1 MTNWMYIFAK
11 FNKLRLLRYF
21 KILKM
26 KNIFIAILLT
36 SFCSIDAQN
45 LKAFQF
51 YNQKG
56 KAVTTEKLVK
66 ELAEYDVVFFGENH
80 NNSINHWL
88 QLKITQALFEQ
99 KNRQII
105 LGAEMFEKDNQSQL
119 NQYLE
124 GKIDAKT
131 LKDSA
136 RLWNNFTTDYKP
148 LVDFAKDK
156 KLKFIATNIPRK
168 YASQT
173 AKEGLESLNKLS
185 EKEKTYIAQ
194 LPIKVTLETPG
205 YPEMKTMMGE
215 HAEGTK
221 VMNFI
226 SAQAVKDAT
235 MAESILENLESGK
248 TFIHYNGNFH
258 SKEFGGIYWYVKQK
272 NPNLKM
278 AVISVFESE
287 NPELKIP
294 QKDYIPTDFN
304 LIIPADMTKTY

>member
-1 MTNWMYIFAK
+1 MKNTFII
-11 FNKLRLLRYF
+11 LLLIGF
-21 KILKM
+21 SILK
-26 KNIFIAILLT
+26 
-36 SFCSIDAQN
+36 AQE
-45 LKAFQF
+45 LKPYQF
-51 YNQKG
+51 YDKKG
-56 KAVTTEKLVK
+56 KEIKTDKLVK
-66 ELAEYDVVFFGENH
+66 ELADYDVVFFGENH

-88 QLKITQALFEQ
+88 QLKITEALFEK
-99 KNRQII
+99 KNGQLI
-105 LGAEMFEKDNQSQL
+105 LGAEMFERDNQSQL
-119 NQYLE
+119 NNYLN
-124 GKIDAKT
+124 GIYDAKT

-136 RLWNNFTTDYKP
+136 RLWNNYATDYKP
-148 LVDFAKDK
+148 LVDFAKEK
-156 KLKFIATNIPRK
+156 KLKFIATNVPRK

-185 EKEKTYIAQ
+185 EKDKTYIAQ

-205 YPEMKTMMGE
+205 YPEMKKMMGD

-226 SAQAVKDAT
+226 SAQAIKDAT
-235 MAESILENLESGK
+235 MAESILKNSEPGK

-258 SKEFGGIYWYVKQK
+258 SKEFGGIYWYIKQK

-287 NPELKIP
+287 DPELKIP
-294 QKDYIPTDFN
+294 EKEYIPTDFN

>member
-1 MTNWMYIFAK
+1 
-11 FNKLRLLRYF
+11 
-21 KILKM
+21 M
-26 KNIFIAILLT
+26 KNVFIAILLI
-36 SFCSIDAQN
+36 SFCSINAQN

-51 YNQKG
+51 YDQKG
-56 KAVTTEKLVK
+56 KEIKTDKLVR
-66 ELAEYDVVFFGENH
+66 ELAKYDVIFFGENH

-88 QLKITQALFEQ
+88 QLKITEALYEK
-99 KNRQII
+99 KNGQLI
-105 LGAEMFEKDNQSQL
+105 LGAEMFERDNQAQL

-124 GKIDAKT
+124 EKIDAKT

-136 RLWNNFTTDYKP
+136 RLWNNFSTDYKP

-156 KLKFIATNIPRK
+156 KLNFIATNIPRR

-173 AKEGLESLNKLS
+173 AKEGIESLNALP
-185 EKEKTYIAQ
+185 EKEKMYMAE
-194 LPIKVTLETPG
+194 LPIVVTLETPG

-215 HAEGTK
+215 HADGTK

-235 MAESILENLESGK
+235 MAESILKNHESGK

-258 SKEFGGIYWYVKQK
+258 SKEFGGIYWYIRQK
-272 NPNLKM
+272 NPDRKM

-287 NPELKIP
+287 NPELKVP
-294 QKDYIPTDFN
+294 EKEYIPTDFN

>member
-1 MTNWMYIFAK
+1 
-11 FNKLRLLRYF
+11 
-21 KILKM
+21 M
-26 KNIFIAILLT
+26 KNIFL
-36 SFCSIDAQN
+36 SIFLAGFYTLKAQN
-45 LKAFQF
+45 YKAYQF
-51 YNQKG
+51 YDQKG
-56 KAVTTEKLVK
+56 KEIKTDKLVR
-66 ELAEYDVVFFGENH
+66 ELAKYNVVFFGENH

-88 QLKITQALFEQ
+88 QLKITEALYEK
-99 KNRQII
+99 KNGQLI
-105 LGAEMFEKDNQSQL
+105 LGAEMFERDNQAQL
-119 NQYLE
+119 DQYVE

-136 RLWNNFTTDYKP
+136 RLWNNFSTDYKP
-148 LVDFAKDK
+148 LVDFAKNK
-156 KLKFIATNIPRK
+156 KLKFIATNIPRR

-173 AKEGLESLNKLS
+173 AKEGIKSLNALP
-185 EKEKTYIAQ
+185 EKDKVYMAE

-215 HAEGTK
+215 HADGTK

-235 MAESILENLESGK
+235 MAESILKNYESGK

-258 SKEFGGIYWYVKQK
+258 SKEFGGIYWYIRQK

-287 NPELKIP
+287 NPELKVP
-294 QKDYIPTDFN
+294 EKEYIPTNFN

>member
-1 MTNWMYIFAK
+1 
-11 FNKLRLLRYF
+11 
-21 KILKM
+21 M
-26 KNIFIAILLT
+26 KNIFL
-36 SFCSIDAQN
+36 SIFLAGFYTLKAQN
-45 LKAFQF
+45 YKAYQF
-51 YNQKG
+51 YDQKG
-56 KAVTTEKLVK
+56 KEIKTDKLVR
-66 ELAEYDVVFFGENH
+66 ELAKYDVVFFGENH

-88 QLKITQALFEQ
+88 QLKITEALYEK
-99 KNRQII
+99 KNGQLI
-105 LGAEMFEKDNQSQL
+105 LGAEMFERDNQAQL
-119 NQYLE
+119 NQYVE

-136 RLWNNFTTDYKP
+136 RLWNNFSTDYKP
-148 LVDFAKDK
+148 LVDFAKNK
-156 KLKFIATNIPRK
+156 KLKFIATNIPRR

-173 AKEGLESLNKLS
+173 AKEGIESLNALP
-185 EKEKTYIAQ
+185 EKDKVYMAE

-215 HAEGTK
+215 HADGTK

-235 MAESILENLESGK
+235 MAESILKNYNAGK

-258 SKEFGGIYWYVKQK
+258 SKEFGGIYWYIRQK

-287 NPELKIP
+287 NPELKVP
-294 QKDYIPTDFN
+294 EKEYIPTNFN

>member
-1 MTNWMYIFAK
+1 
-11 FNKLRLLRYF
+11 
-21 KILKM
+21 M
-26 KNIFIAILLT
+26 KNSLFTILLI
-36 SFCSIDAQN
+36 SFCYVNAQN

-56 KAVTTEKLVK
+56 RELKTAQLVK

-88 QLKITQALFEQ
+88 QLKITEALFVKKNEQ
-99 KNRQII
+99 LI
-105 LGAEMFEKDNQSQL
+105 LGAEMFERDNQSQL
-119 NQYLE
+119 DNYLS
-124 GKIDAKT
+124 GKFDAKT

-136 RLWNNFTTDYKP
+136 RLWSNFTTDYQP

-156 KLKFIATNIPRK
+156 KLKFIASNIPRK

-173 AKEGLESLNKLS
+173 AKEGLESLNKLNET
-185 EKEKTYIAQ
+185 EKSYMAQ
-194 LPIKVTLETPG
+194 LPIKVTLDTPG

-226 SAQAVKDAT
+226 SAQAIKDAT
-235 MAESILENLESGK
+235 MAESILKNFETGK

-258 SKEFGGIYWYVKQK
+258 SKEFGGIYWYIKQK

-287 NPELKIP
+287 DPELKIP
-294 QKDYIPTDFN
+294 EKEYIPTDFN

>member
-1 MTNWMYIFAK
+1 
-11 FNKLRLLRYF
+11 
-21 KILKM
+21 M
-26 KNIFIAILLT
+26 KNTFIILLLLGF
-36 SFCSIDAQN
+36 SLLKAQN
-45 LKAFQF
+45 IKPYQF
-51 YNQKG
+51 YDKKG
-56 KAVTTEKLVK
+56 KEIKAEKLVK

-88 QLKITQALFEQ
+88 QLKITEALFAK
-99 KNRQII
+99 KNGQII
-105 LGAEMFEKDNQSQL
+105 LGAEMFERDNQSQL
-119 NQYLE
+119 DNYLSR
-124 GKIDAKT
+124 KFDAKT

-136 RLWNNFTTDYKP
+136 RLWSNYATDYQP
-148 LVDFAKDK
+148 LVNFAKDK
-156 KLKFIATNIPRK
+156 KLKFIATNVPRR

-185 EKEKTYIAQ
+185 EKDKSYIAQ
-194 LPIKVTLETPG
+194 LPIKVTLDTPG
-205 YPEMKTMMGE
+205 YPEMKKMMGD

-226 SAQAVKDAT
+226 SAQAIKDAT
-235 MAESILENLESGK
+235 MAESIVKNLQSGK

-258 SKEFGGIYWYVKQK
+258 SKEFGGIYWYIKQK

-287 NPELKIP
+287 DPELKVP
-294 QKDYIPTDFN
+294 EKDYIPTDFT